1 MYSNTPPPLGVAV
14 PGALATTGI
23 DGMEGLGLT
32 LTALVLVVAG
42 ALMLRTAYLK
52 RTPQLAVA

>member
-1 MYSNTPPPLGVAV
+1 MYSNTPPPLGIAV

-32 LTALVLVVAG
+32 AAALALVVTG
-42 ALMLRTAYLK
+42 ALILRTAYLK
-52 RTPQLAVA
+52 RGTELAVA